1 MKKIGTFTLLAAGA
15 ILTFYLIVLPL
26 LDNLSTFIQSVMNS
40 KMLKF
45 QLRSAE
51 LQKEI
56 NQITDDKLQEVNVIG
71 FNINSQELEEEDY
84 E

>member
-1 MKKIGTFTLLAAGA
+1 MKKTGTFALLAAGA

-40 KMLKF
+40 KILKF
-45 QLRSAE
+45 QLRSTK

-56 NQITDDKLQEVNVIG
+56 NQITGDELQEVHAIG
-71 FNINSQELEEEDY
+71 FNINNQELEEEDY

>member
-1 MKKIGTFTLLAAGA
+1 MKKTGTFTLLAAGA

-40 KMLKF
+40 KILKF
-45 QLRSAE
+45 QLRSAK

-56 NQITDDKLQEVNVIG
+56 NQITGDELQEVHAIG
-71 FNINSQELEEEDY
+71 FNIDNQEVEEEDY

>member
-1 MKKIGTFTLLAAGA
+1 MKKTGTFTLLAAGA

-40 KMLKF
+40 KILKF
-45 QLRSAE
+45 QLRSAK

-56 NQITDDKLQEVNVIG
+56 NQITGDELQEVHAIG
-71 FNINSQELEEEDY
+71 FNINNQELEEEDY

>member
-1 MKKIGTFTLLAAGA
+1 MKKTGTFTLLAAGA

-40 KMLKF
+40 KILKF
-45 QLRSAE
+45 QLRSTK

-56 NQITDDKLQEVNVIG
+56 NQITGDELQEVHAIG
-71 FNINSQELEEEDY
+71 FNIDNQEVEEEDY